1 MQGLSYLF
9 DQSFCMYPGC
19 KGSRKSEM
27 SMLPSYEPLTIDGNH
42 QTADHILRLSAPVVK
57 EVE

>member
-27 SMLPSYEPLTIDGNH
+27 SMLPSLTINGNH
-42 QTADHILRLSAPVVK
+42 QTADHILCLSAPVVK